1 MKLVEAVAT
10 EQHGTM
16 LVVVEDAAAEAQRLG
31 NAHTCKLIERHGP
44 SIRRRFTWKIPKR
57 WQSVLSLDDLM
68 QETYTDAF
76 LHITDFEPRGDSAFE
91 SWLAT
96 IARHNLINA
105 VEMLEADKRGG
116 QRRRVRFVDSDAFD
130 TLCDQL
136 GDTHNTPSGHAAKSE
151 ACSALMG
158 AMAQLQEDHRIVV
171 QLYDLEGRSAEE
183 VSRLIRRSNGAM
195 FMLRARAH
203 RALRQLM
210 GTASDFLSD
219 CA

>member
-1 MKLVEAVAT
+1 MASPHLTPGESDEYYSANDLLHQAVNGSDQALC
-10 EQHGTM
+10 E
-16 LVVVEDAAAEAQRLG
+16 LF
-31 NAHTCKLIERHGP
+31 ERHGP
-44 SIRRRFTWKIPKR
+44 SIRRRFTRKIPQR

-76 LHITDFEPRGDSAFE
+76 LHITDFEPRGESAFE

-105 VEMLEADKRGG
+105 LQMLEADKRGG
-116 QRRRVRFVDSDAFD
+116 QRWRAQLVDSDSFD
-130 TLCDQL
+130 TFYLQL
-136 GDTHNTPSGHAAKSE
+136 GGTENTPSREAAKLE
-151 ACSALMG
+151 ACSAIKD

-171 QLYDLEGRSAEE
+171 QLYDLEGRSVAD
-183 VSRLIRRSNGAM
+183 VSRLIRRSDGAM

-203 RALRQLM
+203 RALRQLL

>member
-1 MKLVEAVAT
+1 MLALSHLTSRESDESYPVNDLLHQAVN
-10 EQHGTM
+10 
-16 LVVVEDAAAEAQRLG
+16 G
-31 NAHTCKLIERHGP
+31 NDQALCELIERHGP
-44 SIRRRFTWKIPKR
+44 SIRRRFTRKIPKR

-76 LHITDFEPRGDSAFE
+76 LHITDFEPRGESAFE

-105 VEMLEADKRGG
+105 LQMLEADKRGG
-116 QRRRVRFVDSDAFD
+116 QRWRAQLVDSDSFD
-130 TLCDQL
+130 TFYDQL
-136 GDTHNTPSGHAAKSE
+136 VGTNNTPSRDAAKLE
-151 ACSALMG
+151 ACSALKG
-158 AMAQLQEDHRIVV
+158 AMAQLQEDHHNVV
-171 QLYDLEGRSAEE
+171 QLYDLEGRSVAD
-183 VSRLIRRSNGAM
+183 VSRMIRRSNGAM

-203 RALRQLM
+203 RALRQFM